1 MSETNKNDEVE
12 ELEKEKKAAP
22 LEKKETDNPGTGGG
36 HAGGGG
42 D

>member
-1 MSETNKNDEVE
+1 MSETSKEVE
-12 ELEKEKKAAP
+12 ELEKNAAP
-22 LEKKETDNPGTGGG
+22 LEEKETDNPGNGGG